1 MLMCEPIKCIIVDDE
16 PIAREGLERL
26 VRKSPML
33 ELVGNFESAESA
45 TEYIKDNPVDLI
57 FLDIEM
63 PGTNGLDFARKIPQQ
78 TLVVFTTAYSE
89 YALDSYEVNA
99 TDYLVKPIEEQR
111 FRKAVEKVSAYH
123 TLLINAEKESVEA
136 DVDFFFVKSER
147 RYFKIRYDDILFI
160 EGLKDYVII
169 QTENRR
175 IITKMYLRTIHELLP
190 PSVFFRI
197 NKSYV
202 VNLEKIES
210 FDTNDVFIGKYEISI
225 GNTYKE
231 DFYKRLMT

>member
-1 MLMCEPIKCIIVDDE
+1 MLCD
-16 PIAREGLERL
+16 GL
-26 VRKSPML
+26 
-33 ELVGNFESAESA
+33 
-45 TEYIKDNPVDLI
+45 
-57 FLDIEM
+57 
-63 PGTNGLDFARKIPQQ
+63 
-78 TLVVFTTAYSE
+78 
-89 YALDSYEVNA
+89 
-99 TDYLVKPIEEQR
+99 
-111 FRKAVEKVSAYH
+111 
-123 TLLINAEKESVEA
+123 
-136 DVDFFFVKSER
+136 FFVKSER

-231 DFYKRLMT
+231 NFYKRLMK

>member
-78 TLVVFTTAYSE
+78 ALVVFTTAYSE

-123 TLLINAEKESVEA
+123 TLLTNAEKESVEA
-136 DVDFFFVKSER
+136 DVDFFFVKSDR
-147 RYFKIRYDDILFI
+147 KYF
-160 EGLKDYVII
+160 
-169 QTENRR
+169 NRR

-231 DFYKRLMT
+231 DFYKKLMK

>member
-78 TLVVFTTAYSE
+78 TLVVFTTAYSA
-89 YALDSYEVNA
+89 YA
-99 TDYLVKPIEEQR
+99 DYLVKPIEEER

-210 FDTNDVFIGKYEISI
+210 FDTNDVFIGKYEIGI

>member
-1 MLMCEPIKCIIVDDE
+1 M
-16 PIAREGLERL
+16 
-26 VRKSPML
+26 S
-33 ELVGNFESAESA
+33 
-45 TEYIKDNPVDLI
+45 
-57 FLDIEM
+57 
-63 PGTNGLDFARKIPQQ
+63 
-78 TLVVFTTAYSE
+78 
-89 YALDSYEVNA
+89 
-99 TDYLVKPIEEQR
+99 KPIEELR
-111 FRKAVEKVSAYH
+111 FRKEVEKISGSH

-231 DFYKRLMT
+231 DFYKRLMK

>member
-1 MLMCEPIKCIIVDDE
+1 MCEPIKCIIVDDE

-45 TEYIKDNPVDLI
+45 TEYIKDSPVDLI

-78 TLVVFTTAYSE
+78 TLVIFTTAYSE

-111 FRKAVEKVSAYH
+111 FRKAVEKVSVYH

-136 DVDFFFVKSER
+136 DVDFFFVKSDR
-147 RYFKIRYDDILFI
+147 KYFKIRYDDILFI

-169 QTENRR
+169 QTKSTHHYQDVPAHYPRTSASVCFLPHQQILCCEFRENRIVRHQRR
-175 IITKMYLRTIHELLP
+175 IHR
-190 PSVFFRI
+190 
-197 NKSYV
+197 
-202 VNLEKIES
+202 KI
-210 FDTNDVFIGKYEISI
+210 
-225 GNTYKE
+225 
-231 DFYKRLMT
+231 

>member
-1 MLMCEPIKCIIVDDE
+1 MCEPIKCIIVDDE

-45 TEYIKDNPVDLI
+45 TEYIKDNPVDLT

-99 TDYLVKPIEEQR
+99 TDYLVKPIEEER
-111 FRKAVEKVSAYH
+111 FHKAVEKVSAYH

-147 RYFKIRYDDILFI
+147 RYFKIRYEDILF
-160 EGLKDYVII
+160 
-169 QTENRR
+169 
-175 IITKMYLRTIHELLP
+175 
-190 PSVFFRI
+190 
-197 NKSYV
+197 
-202 VNLEKIES
+202 
-210 FDTNDVFIGKYEISI
+210 
-225 GNTYKE
+225 
-231 DFYKRLMT
+231 

>member
-1 MLMCEPIKCIIVDDE
+1 M
-16 PIAREGLERL
+16 
-26 VRKSPML
+26 
-33 ELVGNFESAESA
+33 
-45 TEYIKDNPVDLI
+45 
-57 FLDIEM
+57 
-63 PGTNGLDFARKIPQQ
+63 
-78 TLVVFTTAYSE
+78 
-89 YALDSYEVNA
+89 DSYEVNA
-99 TDYLVKPIEEQR
+99 TDYLVKPIEEER

-210 FDTNDVFIGKYEISI
+210 FDTNDVFIGKYEIGI